1 MIKTCAM
8 CGKAFE
14 GHGKAKYCLK
24 CRKAAD
30 RVSSRRYYRQHRETI
45 SIQHKAKRWAAKTSK
60 PCVRCGT
67 HFKGHGK
74 AKYCL
79 DCREEKR
86 KERALQFFREH
97 PPVRHSH
104 VQECEICGKV
114 FEVKRHAKYCPDCRA
129 DAYKAKAREYKKR
142 WAEARRKGQ
151 TIVKPK
157 IANPVKKAVVKAKYN
172 PKKARL
178 AYLRKCLE
186 QAQTPEIRRKYFRL
200 YVLLKQELLR
210 GAMS

>member
-14 GHGKAKYCLK
+14 GHGNAKYCLK

-45 SIQHKAKRWAAKTSK
+45 SIQRKAQRWAAKVSK
-60 PCVRCGT
+60 PCERCGT
-67 HFKGHGK
+67 PFKGHGK
-74 AKYCL
+74 AKYCIK
-79 DCREEKR
+79 CREEKR
-86 KERALQFFREH
+86 KERALKFFREQ

-114 FEVKRHAKYCPDCRA
+114 FEVKRRAKYCTDCRA
-129 DAYKAKAREYKKR
+129 DAYKAKAKEYKR
-142 WAEARRKGQ
+142 RYDEARRKGQ

-157 IANPVKKAVVKAKYN
+157 VAKPKAVAKPKYDS
-172 PKKARL
+172 KKARL

-186 QAQTPEIRRKYFRL
+186 QAQTPEVRKRYFRQ